1 MILVRDVFHLH
12 FGKARE
18 ALELA
23 REGARIETSA
33 GYRVRRILT
42 DLTGQYYTLVMESE
56 FESLGQYEEGLRQG
70 LSSGEWKQWYA
81 RFTPL
86 VREGRREIY
95 RIVE

>member
-18 ALELA
+18 AVELA
-23 REGARIETSA
+23 REGGRIEERG

-42 DLTGQYYTLVMESE
+42 DLTGEYYTLVMESE
-56 FESLGQYEEGLRQG
+56 FESLGQYEEALREG
-70 LSSGEWKQWYA
+70 LSAGEWKEWYA